1 MHRRRFIY
9 LISLGTFGIVTTNYL
24 YINQDN
30 FIYGI
35 SNENKMLIS
44 EFNKKRIQNLKNNL
58 KEEIRRDFKDNR
70 TIFIGNKIYTYAEID
85 FE

>member
-9 LISLGTFGIVTTNYL
+9 LLSLGTFGIVTTNYL

-85 FE
+85 F

>member
-9 LISLGTFGIVTTNYL
+9 LLSLGTFGIVTTNYL

-35 SNENKMLIS
+35 SNENKKLIS

-85 FE
+85 F

>member
-9 LISLGTFGIVTTNYL
+9 LLSLGTFGIVTTNYL
-24 YINQDN
+24 YLNQDN

-85 FE
+85 F